1 MFTGERG
8 RPMAL
13 DTLSGYLTQFEKK
26 YDLPH
31 IHAHKF
37 RHSMASVLYT
47 CTLGLM
53 FFGWWHDLGVILNGK
68 FKDNVGEYL
77 RA

>member
-1 MFTGERG
+1 MAHYVTVTSNKKKWVAFILCLFGGFIGLHYFYVG
-8 RPMAL
+8 RY
-13 DTLSGYLTQFEKK
+13 GKG
-26 YDLPH
+26 
-31 IHAHKF
+31 
-37 RHSMASVLYT
+37 VLYT